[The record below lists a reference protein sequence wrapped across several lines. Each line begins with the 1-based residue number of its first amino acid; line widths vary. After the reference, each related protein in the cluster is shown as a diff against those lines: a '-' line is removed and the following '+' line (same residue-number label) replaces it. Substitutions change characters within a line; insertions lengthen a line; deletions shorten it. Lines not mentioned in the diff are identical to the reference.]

1 MNKRVE
7 TANFLRTGD
16 DDMKLIEVVNVNKSF
31 KGNLLLDQ
39 VNAIFEQGKIYG
51 ITGPNGSGKSVLFK
65 LICGFIKPDQGEV
78 HIHPNYRSKHADF
91 PSNFGIIID
100 RPGYMGGHTGFEN
113 LKKWAEIQH
122 KISDQE
128 IHNTMRLVGL
138 DPDTRQ
144 KMRSYSL
151 GMKQKIA
158 LAQAIMENQEVLI
171 LDEPFNALDID
182 SVKKIRELLL
192 KYKQDGKTIILTS
205 HNQEDINL
213 LCDHVY
219 EIRNKK
225 LEVVMP
231 QLEPKI
237 T

>member
-1 MNKRVE
+1 MN
-7 TANFLRTGD
+7 
-16 DDMKLIEVVNVNKSF
+16 LIEVANVNKSF
-31 KGNLLLDQ
+31 KGNLLLNQ
-39 VNAIFEQGKIYG
+39 ANAIFEQGKIYG

-78 HIHPNYRSKHADF
+78 RIHPKYRSKRTDF

-100 RPGYMGGHTGFEN
+100 RPGYLGGHTGFEN
-113 LKKWAEIQH
+113 LKKWAKIQH

-128 IHNTMRLVGL
+128 IHNTMHLVGL
-138 DPDTRQ
+138 DPAARQ

-225 LEVVMP
+225 LEMVLP
-231 QLEPKI
+231 RYE